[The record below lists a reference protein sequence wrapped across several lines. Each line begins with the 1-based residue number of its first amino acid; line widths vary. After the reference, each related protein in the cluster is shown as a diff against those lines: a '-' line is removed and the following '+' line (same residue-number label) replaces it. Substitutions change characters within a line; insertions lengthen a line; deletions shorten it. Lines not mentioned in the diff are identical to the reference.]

1 MAAEI
6 KVTVIT
12 IGGEKHEVEV
22 PLDIRAEDFTKELIA
37 ALKLGVTDAEGHPIS
52 WRIDDKDT
60 GRTLEGSK
68 TMDENG
74 VKEGH
79 QLILL
84 RNTTAGN
91 HR

>member
-12 IGGEKHEVEV
+12 MGGEKHEVEV
-22 PLDIRAEDFTKELIA
+22 PPDIRAEDFIKELIT
-37 ALKLGVTDAEGHPIS
+37 ALKLPVNDAEGHPIS
-52 WRIDDKDT
+52 WRIDNKDT
-60 GRTLEGSK
+60 GRTLEGGK

-79 QLILL
+79 QLILI
-84 RNTTAGN
+84 RATTAGLG
-91 HR
+91 R